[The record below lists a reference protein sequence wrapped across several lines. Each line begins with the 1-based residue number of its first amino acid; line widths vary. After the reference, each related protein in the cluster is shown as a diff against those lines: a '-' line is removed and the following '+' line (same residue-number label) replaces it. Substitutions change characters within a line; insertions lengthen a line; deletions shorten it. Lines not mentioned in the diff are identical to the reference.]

1 MGPKAELDITGYI
14 CLIKILNSFTSGF
27 KDPVLLCRKTF
38 INLGVC
44 RHVVWFVTLQ
54 LCSSFWVKIQYFNIS
69 NIQFSVYN
77 CIDWVYELCGASRLR
92 GLSGGGTCCL
102 FRLFPH
108 FQSFILTACFQSVT
122 SPLPRLPSPIIYT
135 LLSHH
140 NPQHTYFPLALHF
153 KAGLLCAPLHF
164 LHPVIKPFVIV
175 ASTLCFYRF
184 FTFYDKLLPACL
196 FVLVAVH

>member
-1 MGPKAELDITGYI
+1 M
-14 CLIKILNSFTSGF
+14 
-27 KDPVLLCRKTF
+27 CRKTF
-38 INLGVC
+38 INLGVQAC
-44 RHVVWFVTLQ
+44 WMI
-54 LCSSFWVKIQYFNIS
+54 CFWVKIQYFNIS

-77 CIDWVYELCGASRLR
+77 CTDWVYELCGGSRLR

-108 FQSFILTACFQSVT
+108 FQSSILTACFQSVT
-122 SPLPRLPSPIIYT
+122 SPLPRLPSPT
-135 LLSHH
+135 HCFSHH